1 MQYEFKLHSL
11 YIVANMR
18 DIIANTMPLIRII
31 CRGLIIYVNW
41 VCKHTKKYVYA
52 AVDVMRE
59 SSYDGYVPYLL
70 FYFKL
75 KIMRHL

>member
-18 DIIANTMPLIRII
+18 DIIANAMPLIRII
-31 CRGLIIYVNW
+31 CGGLIIYVNW
-41 VCKHTKKYVYA
+41 VCKHKKIFVYA
-52 AVDVMRE
+52 AVDAMRE

-70 FYFKL
+70 FYFKF
-75 KIMRHL
+75 KIRRHL